1 MTQNRRDVLKSTGA
15 MALLLSLG
23 IVTTQQAMAAGRAGF
38 DAKNL
43 ADAINALGGSPAT
56 SDQIT
61 ITSPDIA
68 ENGAVVPV
76 GVASR
81 LPNTTEMFLLVE
93 DNPLPLAAAFIIP
106 AGTEPHVDTRLKMGQ
121 STHVVA
127 IVKAD
132 GKLYSAR
139 KETKVTLGGCG
150 G

>member
-61 ITSPDIA
+61 ITS
-68 ENGAVVPV
+68 
-76 GVASR
+76 
-81 LPNTTEMFLLVE
+81 
-93 DNPLPLAAAFIIP
+93 
-106 AGTEPHVDTRLKMGQ
+106 
-121 STHVVA
+121 
-127 IVKAD
+127 
-132 GKLYSAR
+132 
-139 KETKVTLGGCG
+139 
-150 G
+150 